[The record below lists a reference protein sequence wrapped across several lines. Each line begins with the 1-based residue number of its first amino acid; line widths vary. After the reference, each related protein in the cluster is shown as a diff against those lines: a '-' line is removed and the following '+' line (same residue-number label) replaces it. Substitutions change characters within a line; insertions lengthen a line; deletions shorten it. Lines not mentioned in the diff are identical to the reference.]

1 MSKLSKSL
9 ITLLLAGAAVSAQA
23 HKPWLLPSSTVL
35 DEKDA
40 WITVDAAISEGL
52 FDIDHQ
58 PLKLDGIVITGP
70 DGGKLSMENVN
81 NGKLR
86 NTFDLK
92 LPKPGT
98 YKIALVTQGVSGSYK
113 NKEG

>member
-9 ITLLLAGAAVSAQA
+9 ITLLLAGAAFSAQA

-58 PLKLDGIVITGP
+58 PLKLDGIVVTGP
-70 DGGKLSMENVN
+70 DGAPVTFENAN
-81 NGKLR
+81 TGKLR
-86 NTFDLK
+86 STFDLK
-92 LPKPGT
+92 LAKQARI
-98 YKIALVTQGVSGSYK
+98 KSAW
-113 NKEG
+113 